1 MQRKHFLMK
10 HTLRIIATSGLAIYA
25 YAELAAHVYPF
36 VLLPHIGMPLKVM
49 ALTLFAVLHA
59 GTNFGWRV
67 GLLMFFATT
76 IVTWSFEQVGVTT
89 GLVYGAYHYSEMLG
103 PKLGAVPLL
112 IPLAWFMMMYPS
124 YLVTSLIV
132 DGQALPQK
140 TDFKRLGARA
150 MLAAIVMTAWDAVI
164 DPGMS
169 RSGYWIWEQSGSY
182 FGVPRQN
189 FAGWLATTF
198 VVYVVFG
205 LLQRWF
211 KPALRQRADW
221 FGFLPTLAYAIVT
234 LVQVADREAGASSVI
249 AFFAMGFPALLALV
263 RWMQDSKWRQE
274 SFIRSSPQKS
284 RDSRSH
290 ELSAGS

>member
-1 MQRKHFLMK
+1 
-10 HTLRIIATSGLAIYA
+10 
-25 YAELAAHVYPF
+25 
-36 VLLPHIGMPLKVM
+36 LKVI

-59 GTNFGWRV
+59 GTTFGWRV

-76 IVTWSFEQVGVTT
+76 MVTLSFEQLGVTT
-89 GLVYGAYHYSEMLG
+89 GMVYGTYHYSGMLG

-132 DGQALPQK
+132 DGHALPQK
-140 TDFKRLGARA
+140 MDFKPLGTRA
-150 MLAAIVMTAWDAVI
+150 MIAAIVMTAWDAVI

-169 RSGYWIWEQSGSY
+169 RTGYWIWEHGGSY

-189 FAGWLATTF
+189 SAGWLLTTF

-205 LLQRWF
+205 LLQRWL
-211 KPALRQRADW
+211 KPPLQQRSDW

-234 LVQVADREAGASSVI
+234 LTQVADREAGPSSVI
-249 AFFAMGFPALLALV
+249 AFFAMGFPALLAFV
-263 RWMQDSKWRQE
+263 RWTRDSKSPE
-274 SFIRSSPQKS
+274 EFSIRSEPERPVTTS
-284 RDSRSH
+284 
-290 ELSAGS
+290 GW